1 MDSAGPP
8 HFVETFAS
16 LDRARLAHMS
26 GEARQQQLDARQL
39 VWEYVDA
46 LWQDVQRAGERP
58 EVGDKYHALTV
69 VRSLT
74 RSLRTVAFDAVYD
87 VDYDAEPRG
96 PEAAG

>member
-1 MDSAGPP
+1 MDSAALPD
-8 HFVETFAS
+8 FVETFAS
-16 LDRARLAHMS
+16 LDRARLTHMDS
-26 GEARQQQLDARQL
+26 EARQQQLDARQL

-58 EVGDKYHALTV
+58 EVGDKYRALTV

-87 VDYDAEPRG
+87 AEPRD
-96 PEAAG
+96 PEPAG

>member
-8 HFVETFAS
+8 DFVEAFAS
-16 LDRARLAHMS
+16 LDQARLTHMS
-26 GEARQQQLDARQL
+26 GEARQLQLDARQL
-39 VWEYVDA
+39 VWQYVDA

-58 EVGDKYHALTV
+58 EVGDKYHALGV

-87 VDYDAEPRG
+87 ADPLDTEP
-96 PEAAG
+96 AG

>member
-1 MDSAGPP
+1 MDPAALPD
-8 HFVETFAS
+8 FVKTFAS
-16 LDRARLAHMS
+16 LDRARLTHMD

-58 EVGDKYHALTV
+58 EVGDKYRPLTV

-87 VDYDAEPRG
+87 AEPRD
-96 PEAAG
+96 PEPAG

>member
-1 MDSAGPP
+1 MDPAALPD
-8 HFVETFAS
+8 FVKTFAT
-16 LDRARLAHMS
+16 LDRARLTHMN

-58 EVGDKYHALTV
+58 EVGDKYLALTV

-74 RSLRTVAFDAVYD
+74 RSLRTVAFDAVYN
-87 VDYDAEPRG
+87 AEPRD
-96 PEAAG
+96 PEPAG

>member
-1 MDSAGPP
+1 MDSAALPD
-8 HFVETFAS
+8 FVETFAS
-16 LDRARLAHMS
+16 LDRARLTHMD
-26 GEARQQQLDARQL
+26 GEARQEQLDARQL

-87 VDYDAEPRG
+87 AEPRD
-96 PEAAG
+96 PEPAG

>member
-1 MDSAGPP
+1 MDPAALPD
-8 HFVETFAS
+8 FVKTFAS
-16 LDRARLAHMS
+16 LDRARLTHMN
-26 GEARQQQLDARQL
+26 GEARRQQLDARQL

-58 EVGDKYHALTV
+58 EVGDKYRALTV

-87 VDYDAEPRG
+87 AEPRD
-96 PEAAG
+96 PEPAG